1 MPTNPATAP
10 TAELGGAGLPTVG
23 GVLST
28 WEETPDLRFPLSVQ
42 VYDRMRR
49 EDAQT
54 ASVLRAVTLPI
65 RRTTWQLA
73 ADDDDV
79 AVRPEVRRM
88 VAAELG
94 LDEGGRRRRR
104 RQGITWSDH
113 LRHALLMLPLG
124 VMPFEQ
130 VYEVGDPHPETGLT
144 GPVAHLRKLGPR
156 FPRTLETL
164 NVSADGGLESIVQQ
178 AQRANGRFD
187 RVTIG
192 IDRLVVYVNEREGG
206 DWTGLSVLRS
216 AYKHWLIKDRLLR
229 LGPMA
234 TERNGMGVPV
244 VTYPEGGDRSIA
256 LRAARS
262 VRAGEDAGTALP
274 AGYTLE
280 LKGVTGSTRD
290 ELPLVKYHD
299 QAIGRNM
306 LAMVLDLGHDN
317 GARSL
322 GDTFVDLLTMAQDA
336 IAEEVAVT
344 STEHII
350 RDLVE
355 LNYGEDEPYPRLEAQ
370 PIEPRGQASSEAL
383 AALAD
388 KGLLGPIGSDLAND
402 VRRRYRLPAIPP
414 PDPDEGGGTD
424 DAAGSPFADVGL
436 PALTEAG
443 IIGVEEARE
452 LLNLPPG
459 APIPPEATVPASAL
473 SADQRA
479 RIAAG
484 PWPGRS
490 SDDVELDQLEARLA
504 AAHER
509 LRTARRAHR

>member
-1 MPTNPATAP
+1 MPPDPASAP
-10 TAELGGAGLPTVG
+10 TVELGGAGLASIG
-23 GVLST
+23 GYLAT
-28 WEETPDLRFPLSVQ
+28 WEDTPELRFPLSVQ

-49 EDAQT
+49 EDAQV

-73 ADDDDV
+73 ADDADV
-79 AVRPEVRRM
+79 EVRPEVRRM

-104 RQGITWSDH
+104 RHGIAWQEH

-130 VYEVGDPHPETGLT
+130 VYELGDPYPETGLT

-156 FPRTLETL
+156 FPRTLDTL
-164 NVSADGGLESIVQQ
+164 NVAPDGGLESIVQQ
-178 AQRANGRFD
+178 AQRADGRYE

-192 IDRLVVYVNEREGG
+192 VDRLVVYVNEREGG
-206 DWTGLSVLRS
+206 DWTGISVLRS

-234 TERNGMGVPV
+234 TERNGMGVPI
-244 VTYPEGGDRSIA
+244 VTYPDGGDRGIA
-256 LRAARS
+256 LRAARA
-262 VRAGEDAGTALP
+262 VRAGEDAGAALP

-290 ELPLVKYHD
+290 ELPLIKYHD
-299 QAIGRNM
+299 QAVGRNM

-322 GDTFVDLLTMAQDA
+322 GETFVDLLTMAQDA

-344 STEHII
+344 ATEHVV

-355 LNYGEDEPYPRLEAQ
+355 LNYGEDEPYPRLEAA
-370 PIEPRGQASSEAL
+370 PIEPRGQATAESLQALADAGLLGDVDDAL
-383 AALAD
+383 AA
-388 KGLLGPIGSDLAND
+388 D
-402 VRRRYRLPAIPP
+402 VRRRYRLPALPEPDDLEPTLEVVPP
-414 PDPDEGGGTD
+414 PVEPDDLAGLEQRL
-424 DAAGSPFADVGL
+424 AA
-436 PALTEAG
+436 
-443 IIGVEEARE
+443 
-452 LLNLPPG
+452 
-459 APIPPEATVPASAL
+459 AT
-473 SADQRA
+473 
-479 RIAAG
+479 
-484 PWPGRS
+484 
-490 SDDVELDQLEARLA
+490 ARLA
-504 AAHER
+504 A
-509 LRTARRAHR
+509 LRTDR